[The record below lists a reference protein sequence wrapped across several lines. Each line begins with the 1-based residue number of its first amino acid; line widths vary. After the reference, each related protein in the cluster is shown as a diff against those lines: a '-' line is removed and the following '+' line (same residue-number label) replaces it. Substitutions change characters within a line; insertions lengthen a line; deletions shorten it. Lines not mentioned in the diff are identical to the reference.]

1 VAKII
6 SKNKAYA
13 KLVQAIFL
21 NLFSEIKRAD
31 RNKIGWLRGNVLKF
45 ANEDNLWFQFVDE
58 YNLFDVNKLIKRIK
72 ELTNKKLEKLRFYD
86 SLYN

>member
-1 VAKII
+1 MAKII